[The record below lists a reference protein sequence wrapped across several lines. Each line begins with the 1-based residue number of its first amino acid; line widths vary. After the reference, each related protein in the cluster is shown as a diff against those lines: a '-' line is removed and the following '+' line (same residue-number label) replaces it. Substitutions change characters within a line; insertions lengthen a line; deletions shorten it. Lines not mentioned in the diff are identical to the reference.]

1 MLQSA
6 ECWRHAK
13 RCAALARQTTE
24 PRSKAMWGGMAMRW
38 LQRAGA
44 KQPPIRQKD
53 EAKAINFKSQP
64 RFDLVI
70 QPIVRVLRSTRT

>member
-1 MLQSA
+1 MLQQT
-6 ECWRHAK
+6 ECWRHAN
-13 RCAALARQTTE
+13 RCATLARQTTE
-24 PRSKAMWGGMAMRW
+24 PRSKAMWTGMAMRW

-44 KQPPIRQKD
+44 KQ
-53 EAKAINFKSQP
+53 AITFKSQP